1 LANWS
6 PGATRS
12 PLRARRL
19 ASAIPRAQLAS
30 RARDGRRRAIHACSA
45 RATTRPL
52 DAVPSPSLDRRA
64 FLRRSAGAAAMLA
77 GLACDSRGGE
87 TAALDH
93 PEILDALGPSA
104 TRAIGLRY
112 RELTPSERDAAS
124 LRAGIAGSGSWWSGL
139 DGRSHDGL
147 ARRVRADFERGRTV
161 TVLGWVL
168 SVTEA
173 RQCALYSLRAT

>member
-1 LANWS
+1 
-6 PGATRS
+6 
-12 PLRARRL
+12 
-19 ASAIPRAQLAS
+19 
-30 RARDGRRRAIHACSA
+30 
-45 RATTRPL
+45 
-52 DAVPSPSLDRRA
+52 
-64 FLRRSAGAAAMLA
+64 MLA

-93 PEILDALGPSA
+93 PEILDVLGPSA

-112 RELTPSERDAAS
+112 REQTPSERDAAS
-124 LRAGIAGSGSWWSGL
+124 LRAGIAGSGSWWSFDERSR
-139 DGRSHDGL
+139 DGI

-173 RQCALYSLRAT
+173 RQCALYSLRAA